1 MNIDTTKF
9 KLVRNFFSRNESTDL
24 MFILQEIDIEERKQN
39 KCPSDYVEVFSGSGK
54 HSNSLGRFCGKQRPK
69 TLISRT
75 HKMAVKFRSDKKVN
89 AKGFRAEYKAGKF
102 YHHHH
107 HHHHHHHLLWPVR
120 PHWSNTQPRLN
131 IWEAILLFIFYYNF
145 FKLY

>member
-1 MNIDTTKF
+1 MAIDTTKF
-9 KLVRNFFSRNESTDL
+9 KLVSNFCSRNQSTDL

-39 KCPSDYVEVFSGSGK
+39 KCPFDYVEVFSGSGN
-54 HSNSLGRFCGKQRPK
+54 HTNSLGRFCGKQRPK
-69 TLISRT
+69 TLISRI

-107 HHHHHHHLLWPVR
+107 LWPIR
-120 PHWSNTQPRLN
+120 LHWSNMQPRLN

-145 FKLY
+145 FKQEVFKLC